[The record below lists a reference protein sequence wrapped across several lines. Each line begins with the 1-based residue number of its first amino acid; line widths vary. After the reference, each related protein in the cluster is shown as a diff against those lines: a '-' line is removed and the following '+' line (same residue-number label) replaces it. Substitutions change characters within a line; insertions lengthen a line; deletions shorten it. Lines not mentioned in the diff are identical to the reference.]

1 MKNKLNKFLFITFML
16 VIFNVIPAYAS
27 NVFYWN
33 GVEIQEYDD
42 ESVILPENVTR
53 STGQAR
59 GEVISTGVIDI
70 SNEGKGKV
78 GLTIETI
85 AHVRCDKIRNKMVLQ
100 KWDESLE
107 DWIDVTSFEFEALQ
121 EDQPD
126 KDLIYLI
133 NGVDVENLKP
143 GTYRARGFHAVY
155 LGDLYESFS
164 SKTNG
169 IQVTK

>member
-1 MKNKLNKFLFITFML
+1 MKNNINKFLFITFML

-27 NVFYWN
+27 NVFYWD
-33 GVEIQEYDD
+33 GMEIQGVDD
-42 ESVILPENVTR
+42 ESVLLPENVTN

-85 AHVRCDKIRNKMVLQ
+85 AHVRCDRIRNKLALQ

-107 DWIDVTSFEFEALQ
+107 EWSDVSNFEFEALQ

-133 NGVDVENLKP
+133 NGVDIENLQP

-155 LGDLYESFS
+155 LGDMYESFS

>member
-1 MKNKLNKFLFITFML
+1 MKNKLNKFLYITFML
-16 VIFNVIPAYAS
+16 VIFNAAPAYAS
-27 NVFYWN
+27 NVFYWD
-33 GVEIQEYDD
+33 GMEIQEYDD
-42 ESVILPENVTR
+42 ESVILPENVTN
-53 STGQAR
+53 STGQTR

-85 AHVRCDKIRNKMVLQ
+85 AHVRCDRIRNKLVLQ

-107 DWIDVTSFEFEALQ
+107 EWSEISSFDFEALQ
-121 EDQPD
+121 EEQPD

-133 NGVDVENLKP
+133 NGVDIENLKS